1 MTEKLNIL
9 TDEEQQQQGEQK
21 PNERCRNL
29 LCKGLYLNYG
39 LAERVTGDGNFWCGK
54 TQATYGPDD
63 QLVGDG
69 ECRHTGRGCYES
81 L

>member
-9 TDEEQQQQGEQK
+9 SDGEQL
-21 PNERCRNL
+21 PQSERCSNL
-29 LCKGLYLNYG
+29 LCKGMFLNYG
-39 LAERVTGDGNFWCGK
+39 LPEGERVTGDGNFWCGK

-69 ECRHTGRGCYES
+69 ECRHVGRGCYDS
-81 L
+81 PV

>member
-9 TDEEQQQQGEQK
+9 ADQQQQG
-21 PNERCRNL
+21 ERCRNL
-29 LCKGLYLNYG
+29 LCKGMFLNYG
-39 LAERVTGDGNFWCGK
+39 LAEHERVTGDGNFWCGK
-54 TQATYGPDD
+54 TQGIYGPDD

-69 ECRHTGRGCYES
+69 ECRHTGRGCYET

>member
-1 MTEKLNIL
+1 MAEQLPII
-9 TDEEQQQQGEQK
+9 DEQDQQPTG
-21 PNERCRNL
+21 ERCLNL
-29 LCKGLYLNYG
+29 LCKGMYLNSG
-39 LAERVTGDGNFWCGK
+39 LPRDEWITGDGNFWCGK

-81 L
+81 LG